1 MKRKPENTPK
11 KPVVET
17 FNRDTDKIKNSDVSG
32 KKGIYVPEE
41 KMTIYIREGKDP
53 QQVLDKFKQ
62 RRR

>member
-1 MKRKPENTPK
+1 MKRKPDKAPK

-17 FNRDTDKIKNSDVSG
+17 FNRDTDKIKNSDVTG

-53 QQVLDKFKQ
+53 QQVIDKFKQ
-62 RRR
+62 RKR

>member
-1 MKRKPENTPK
+1 MKRKPENAAK

-17 FNRDTDKIKNSDVSG
+17 FNHDTDKIKNSDVTG

-62 RRR
+62 RKR